1 LIKFLIKSLG
11 KFLKEHA
18 VKADDVV
25 IRRLIEEYL
34 KKENEEEV
42 EKLKRSLIDDRI
54 PIVP

>member
-1 LIKFLIKSLG
+1 
-11 KFLKEHA
+11 

-25 IRRLIEEYL
+25 LRRLIEEYL

-42 EKLKRSLIDDRI
+42 EKLRRSLIDDRI